1 VTSRSAKPPW
11 FTFLLVAQNT
21 FDDRLSLKD
30 LDGVRVTVEGSLPR
44 AAAADALRRAVE
56 MQLSSATIRILSLGE
71 FPTGD
76 PHLRV
81 TVSTSPERNALQAAS
96 VQVDFVQIVFM
107 RRNPSITFNRAETW
121 KADAQ
126 VILAPAADLARE
138 VQREAARQV
147 EQFIRDYKAA
157 NA

>member
-1 VTSRSAKPPW
+1 MSTREEGLS
-11 FTFLLVAQNT
+11 
-21 FDDRLSLKD
+21 SLKD
-30 LDGVRVTVEGSLPR
+30 LDGVRVAVEEPLPSGLTVSGVKQQVEAQLR
-44 AAAADALRRAVE
+44 AASVKL
-56 MQLSSATIRILSLGE
+56 QGLGD

-81 TVSTSPERNALQAAS
+81 TISASAPRNELVAVD

-107 RRNPSITFNRAETW
+107 RRNPQVTFNRAQTW

-126 VILAPAADLARE
+126 VQLVPAGQLARVLQTE
-138 VQREAARQV
+138 LVRQV
-147 EQFIRDYKAA
+147 GQFVDDYKTA

>member
-1 VTSRSAKPPW
+1 MPDS
-11 FTFLLVAQNT
+11 T

-30 LDGVRVTVEGSLPR
+30 LDGIRVTIEGMPPRGLTPDMLKGAVENQL
-44 AAAADALRRAVE
+44 AAAR
-56 MQLSSATIRILSLGE
+56 IRILSLGD

-81 TVSTSPERNALQAAS
+81 TVSTSAERSGLIATA

-107 RRNPSITFNRAETW
+107 RRNPAVTFNRAQTW
-121 KADAQ
+121 KADAE
-126 VILAPAADLARE
+126 VVLAPAAQIASAL
-138 VQREAARQV
+138 QRELTRQV
-147 EQFIRDYKAA
+147 EQFIRDYKAT